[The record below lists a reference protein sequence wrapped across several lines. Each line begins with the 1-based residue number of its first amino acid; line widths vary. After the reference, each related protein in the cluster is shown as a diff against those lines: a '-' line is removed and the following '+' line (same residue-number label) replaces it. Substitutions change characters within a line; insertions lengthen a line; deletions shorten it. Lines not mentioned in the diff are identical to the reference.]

1 AFPVIAR
8 ASPQAPAAKAPAPPS
23 AAAAGSS
30 GSGSSGPVAGTGEFN
45 VEPIGPS
52 TGSPG
57 FIIPGRAASIRRNT
71 GYRSSAG
78 GVDMEAIRKA
88 AQQAAESQKKMVGK
102 GDVTDEAAVWLNEA
116 KKKLVEAKKVE
127 RDAELAAF
135 KRPGPGLGLAGPAG
149 PGGKGASAGGK
160 GTSAA
165 DDAKRTA
172 LREALA
178 AKMKQSIIGSG

>member
-1 AFPVIAR
+1 
-8 ASPQAPAAKAPAPPS
+8 
-23 AAAAGSS
+23 
-30 GSGSSGPVAGTGEFN
+30 
-45 VEPIGPS
+45 
-52 TGSPG
+52 
-57 FIIPGRAASIRRNT
+57 
-71 GYRSSAG
+71 
-78 GVDMEAIRKA
+78 
-88 AQQAAESQKKMVGK
+88 MVGK

-135 KRPGPGLGLAGPAG
+135 KRPGLGLGLGPGGA
-149 PGGKGASAGGK
+149 PSGGKGASAGGK